1 MRRTRVATAAVIT
14 ALMVVLGAI
23 PVAAQSP
30 PPLLADPTLVRYED
44 GVGDVEGGPGPD
56 IVAVTVSQ
64 PDIASVSIGVE
75 FASEPPIS
83 YSTEDDPYWT
93 DMLSVLIGT
102 GAGGVAIG
110 PGGGLQLDFGVGLHG
125 ATLPRHLDEGVDLLG
140 GGDRLE
146 RAVQVTVDGPT
157 LTLTFPRE
165 SLGDPER
172 MMFIVF
178 AEREIGNAEAG
189 GGQDVHPD
197 NDGTEPFN
205 QITWAFGDA

>member
-1 MRRTRVATAAVIT
+1 MRSSRVATAAVIT
-14 ALMVVLGAI
+14 SLMVVLGAI

-30 PPLLADPTLVRYED
+30 APLLADPTLVRYED
-44 GVGDVEGGPGPD
+44 AVGDVDGGPGPD

-64 PDIASVSIGVE
+64 PDRAGVSIGVE

-93 DMLSVLIGT
+93 DMLSVFIGT

-110 PGGGLQLDFGVGLHG
+110 PEGGLQIDFGVGLHG
-125 ATLPRHLDEGVDLLG
+125 ATLPRHLDEGVDLHG
-140 GGDRLE
+140 GGDMLE
-146 RAVQVTVDGPT
+146 GAVQVTVDGPT

-172 MMFIVF
+172 MMFVVV
-178 AEREIGNAEAG
+178 AEREIGNAEEG
-189 GGQDVHPD
+189 GGQDVYPE
-197 NDGTEPFN
+197 NDGAEPFT
-205 QITWAFGDA
+205 QIAWTFEEA

>member
-1 MRRTRVATAAVIT
+1 MPSSRVATAAVIT
-14 ALMVVLGAI
+14 SLMIVLGAI
-23 PVAAQSP
+23 PVAAQSASP
-30 PPLLADPTLVRYED
+30 PVAAPTLVRYED

-64 PDIASVSIGVE
+64 PDTASVSIGVE

-93 DMLSVLIGT
+93 DMLSILIGT
-102 GAGGVAIG
+102 GAGGVASG

-125 ATLPRHLDEGVDLLG
+125 ATLASHLDEGVDLHG
-140 GGDRLE
+140 GGDMLE
-146 RAVQVTVDGPT
+146 GAVQVTVDGPT

-172 MMFIVF
+172 MMFIVV
-178 AEREIGNAEAG
+178 AEREIGNAEEG
-189 GGQDVHPD
+189 GGQDVYPE
-197 NDGTEPFN
+197 NDGREPFT
-205 QITWAFGDA
+205 QIAWTFQGE